1 MARPLRLLKEDGFYH
16 VMARGIERRDLFRSD
31 VDRKNF
37 MGRLSELPTRF
48 KVQIHAYVLM
58 DNHYHLL
65 IQPKGLNLSQ
75 AIQWLNVGYGVWFNR
90 KHRRVGPLFQ
100 GRCKAILV
108 EDEKVLVSMVRYL
121 HLNPVRIRKF
131 GWDTLH
137 RKRAEK
143 GLDSAWSGKMVPAAI
158 SHLKAYRWSSYRAWV
173 GLEKAASWLSLS
185 LRGHEGPKGHRVA
198 VEQGIRMG
206 MPESPWEGM
215 VVDGFLGSREGLEKL
230 KAKLV
235 GNRSEQKGVRQS
247 EGLLEWSKFVT
258 AVEQSEGGKWEELCQ
273 RYGIPARDLALWFG
287 RKHGGM
293 RLTELGA
300 KAGMNYPAVYEAVR
314 RIDKQLPEQKQLK
327 QTMNRIKQ
335 ILTF

>member
-1 MARPLRLLKEDGFYH
+1 LQEDGFYH

-37 MGRLSELPTRF
+37 MGRLSEVPTRF

-100 GRCKAILV
+100 GRFKAILV

-131 GWDTLH
+131 GLDTLH
-137 RKRAEK
+137 RKRAER

-158 SHLKAYRWSSYRAWV
+158 SHLKAYRW
-173 GLEKAASWLSLS
+173 
-185 LRGHEGPKGHRVA
+185 
-198 VEQGIRMG
+198 
-206 MPESPWEGM
+206 ES
-215 VVDGFLGSREGLEKL
+215 GSG
-230 KAKLV
+230 
-235 GNRSEQKGVRQS
+235 
-247 EGLLEWSKFVT
+247 
-258 AVEQSEGGKWEELCQ
+258 C
-273 RYGIPARDLALWFG
+273 
-287 RKHGGM
+287 
-293 RLTELGA
+293 
-300 KAGMNYPAVYEAVR
+300 
-314 RIDKQLPEQKQLK
+314 
-327 QTMNRIKQ
+327 
-335 ILTF
+335 